1 MSVKFS
7 TIRGTRDIF
16 GPDVQVMRFIEES
29 AKHVFSLFS
38 YAEIRT
44 PIFEE
49 TGLFVRSIGEST
61 DIVEKEMYTFKDKKG
76 RSLTL
81 RPEGT
86 APVVRAYLQAHLNK
100 KEKITRL
107 FYTGQMFRYERP
119 QAGRSREFWQIG
131 AEVFGVEAPL
141 ADAEIILLN
150 TMILNRIGI
159 NTFTLHIN
167 SVGCSTCREKFKQA
181 LISFAKLRKSKLCEN
196 CQKRLETNP
205 LRILDCKKNECRE
218 SLKSA
223 PKITDYLDEKCRT
236 NLDQVLH
243 MVQGSGIP
251 KDIIV
256 LDPSIV
262 RGLDYYTG
270 VVFEIKSS
278 KLGAQDAIS
287 AGGRY
292 DTLVQEMG
300 GPSIPAVGF
309 AIGIDRLISLIPG
322 NVIEHKKCIKIF
334 ISTMNEEA
342 RKKGFYL
349 AQKLRE
355 QGMSVELE
363 MQNRSLK
370 AQLSY
375 AADKGFS
382 PVVIIGED
390 ELSKGCFTLK
400 DMSRKTQTSLP
411 SVESLIA
418 EINVYEE

>member
-1 MSVKFS
+1 MTKFS

-16 GPDVQVMRFIEES
+16 GPDVQMMRFIEES
-29 AKHVFSLFS
+29 AKRVFSLFS

-49 TGLFVRSIGEST
+49 TGLFTRSIGEST

-107 FYTGQMFRYERP
+107 FYTVQMFRYERP

-150 TMILNRIGI
+150 AMILNRIGI

-205 LRILDCKKNECRE
+205 LRILDCKKNDCRE
-218 SLKSA
+218 S
-223 PKITDYLDEKCRT
+223 
-236 NLDQVLH
+236 
-243 MVQGSGIP
+243 
-251 KDIIV
+251 
-256 LDPSIV
+256 
-262 RGLDYYTG
+262 
-270 VVFEIKSS
+270 
-278 KLGAQDAIS
+278 
-287 AGGRY
+287 
-292 DTLVQEMG
+292 
-300 GPSIPAVGF
+300 
-309 AIGIDRLISLIPG
+309 
-322 NVIEHKKCIKIF
+322 
-334 ISTMNEEA
+334 
-342 RKKGFYL
+342 
-349 AQKLRE
+349 
-355 QGMSVELE
+355 
-363 MQNRSLK
+363 
-370 AQLSY
+370 
-375 AADKGFS
+375 
-382 PVVIIGED
+382 
-390 ELSKGCFTLK
+390 
-400 DMSRKTQTSLP
+400 
-411 SVESLIA
+411 
-418 EINVYEE
+418 